1 MTHTHGPW
9 VAWDD
14 NRTIGIVD
22 ADGEPF
28 AIAEVVDHG
37 DMAAEDQ
44 LLADQRLITSA
55 PILLAAL
62 IEAKKE
68 MWMSARTHWTL
79 ADFKNWAIIQ
89 QIDAALTLATGVAR

>member
-1 MTHTHGPW
+1 MSHTHGPW

-44 LLADQRLITSA
+44 LLADQALITAA
-55 PILLAAL
+55 PDMLAAL
-62 IEAKKE
+62 KAADRFMGGFEGDEMQDEIDERLALIRAAIAKAE
-68 MWMSARTHWTL
+68 GR
-79 ADFKNWAIIQ
+79 
-89 QIDAALTLATGVAR
+89 